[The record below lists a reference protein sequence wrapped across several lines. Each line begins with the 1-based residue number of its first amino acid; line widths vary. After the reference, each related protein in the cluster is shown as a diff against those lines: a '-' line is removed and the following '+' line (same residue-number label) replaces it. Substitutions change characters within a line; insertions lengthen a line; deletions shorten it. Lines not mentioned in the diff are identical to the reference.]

1 MDNNQTTTGQIL
13 YWVSRCGII
22 AGTTALFLMGILITF
37 EILSRA
43 VFGYSTLVAEEMS
56 AYLLV
61 LLLFMGLS
69 YTLRTDGFLR
79 VEFLFNRF
87 PKKVQLAVEL
97 ISSVLSML
105 YMVLLAYQSWLFV
118 YESYDFGYSSIMPSG
133 IRLWIPHFAI
143 PMGCSLM
150 VIEFVG
156 HIGRLVWK
164 MAAGPGEG
172 AVE

>member
-1 MDNNQTTTGQIL
+1 MDNSQTTLGEIL
-13 YWVSRCGII
+13 QLVSRCGVL

-43 VFGYSTLVAEEMS
+43 IFGYSTLVAEEIS

-61 LLLFMGLS
+61 LLLFMGLG

-87 PKKVQLAVEL
+87 PVKVQLVVEL

-118 YESYDFGYSSIMPSG
+118 YESFDLGYRSIMPSG
-133 IRLWIPHFAI
+133 IRLWIPHLAI
-143 PMGCSLM
+143 PVGCSLM
-150 VIEFVG
+150 VIEFIG
-156 HIGRLVWK
+156 HISRLVLK
-164 MAAGPGEG
+164 IADNPGAGAIE
-172 AVE
+172 